1 VKNPKKDGLMSE
13 MQEESHPLW
22 RNHDY
27 LLLLSGQNISRLGTG
42 ISQIAFPLLVLTL
55 TGEAWQAALIGT
67 LAFLPQ
73 LVFGLVAGALVD
85 RWNRKRVMIIC
96 DLGRAAIF
104 ASIAVLLS
112 LGAFHISLLYFL
124 VPVDGTLAVFFSLSA
139 TARLPHVVTRD
150 QLPTVVAQD
159 QMALAVTSLLS
170 PFFGGLLYSLA
181 AFCPFLADALSY
193 LLSAASL
200 SMMNT
205 AFQKERKERTRLLP
219 LEIRDGLFWLWQQ
232 DVLRALSLL
241 LAAVIF
247 VASGNSLL
255 VILLAK
261 TQHASPF
268 AIGLIFTLAGLGGI
282 LGSLVAIPIQ
292 RRFHFGHITIAGC
305 WGFVL
310 CWSLYPLAHVPLAV
324 GAIGAGL
331 SLISIILDVSLL
343 SYRLALIPDELRG
356 RVSSITSL
364 LIMSSRTIGLAVT
377 GLLLQQLGIF
387 PTIVFTWGCL
397 FLAALGATLSTALR
411 KASFPNLHPPKS

>member
-1 VKNPKKDGLMSE
+1 MSE
-13 MQEESHPLW
+13 MQERSLPLW
-22 RNHDY
+22 CNRDY

-42 ISQIAFPLLVLTL
+42 ISQLAFPLLALTL
-55 TGEAWQAALIGT
+55 TRSAVQAAIIGT

-85 RWNRKRVMIIC
+85 RWNRKHVMIIC

-104 ASIAVLLS
+104 ATITVLLA
-112 LGAFHISLLYFL
+112 LRALQIPLLYFL
-124 VPVDGTLAVFFSLSA
+124 VPVAGTLATFFDLSA
-139 TARLPHVVTRD
+139 TARLPHVVTND
-150 QLPTVVAQD
+150 QLPTAVAQD

-170 PFFGGLLYSLA
+170 PFFGGLLYGVA

-200 SMMNT
+200 CMMNT
-205 AFQKERKERTRLLP
+205 AFQNVRNERTRPLP

-232 DVLRALSLL
+232 NVLRSLTLL
-241 LAAVIF
+241 LAVIGF

-255 VILLAK
+255 VILLAQS
-261 TQHASPF
+261 QHASPF

-292 RRFHFGHITIAGC
+292 RRFRFGHITIAAC
-305 WGFVL
+305 WGLVL
-310 CWSLYPLAHVPLAV
+310 CWSLYPLAHVPLAL

-331 SLISIILDVSLL
+331 SLISIVLDVSLL

-356 RVSSITSL
+356 RISGITRL
-364 LIMSSRTIGLAVT
+364 LTMSSRPLGLAVT
-377 GLLLQQLGIF
+377 GLFLQQLGIF

-397 FLAALGATLSTALR
+397 FLAAVGATLSTALR
-411 KASFPNLHPPKS
+411 RA